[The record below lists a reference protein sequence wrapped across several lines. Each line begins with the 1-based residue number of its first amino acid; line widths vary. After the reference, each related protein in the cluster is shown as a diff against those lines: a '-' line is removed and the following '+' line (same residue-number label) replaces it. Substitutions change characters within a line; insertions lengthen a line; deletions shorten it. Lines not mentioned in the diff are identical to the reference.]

1 MRYRDNGKKK
11 IRAGAAIGL
20 QELKED
26 KDRSRELVTELAMLS
41 GYVGFID
48 HEEAGLR
55 IFIFKTDE
63 DADAMLREA
72 KHMKYRTAGRVESF
86 LAVANNECERPHLQY
101 MPKRRY
107 YSELYK

>member
-1 MRYRDNGKKK
+1 MRYRDNSKKK
-11 IRAGAAIGL
+11 IRAVSAIAL

-26 KDRSRELVTELAMLS
+26 KVRRKELATELAMLS

-55 IFIFKTDE
+55 LFIFKTDV
-63 DADAMLREA
+63 DAEAMVREA
-72 KHMKYRTAGRVESF
+72 KRMKYRTAGRVDSF
-86 LAVANNECERPHLQY
+86 FAVSNNECERPHLQY
-101 MPKRRY
+101 IPKHRY

>member
-1 MRYRDNGKKK
+1 MRYRDNEKKK
-11 IRAGAAIGL
+11 IRAGSAIGL

-26 KDRSRELVTELAMLS
+26 KVRNKELVTELAMIN

-48 HEEAGLR
+48 NEEAGLR
-55 IFIFKTDE
+55 LFIFKTDE

-72 KHMKYRTAGRVESF
+72 KRMKYRTAGRIESF

-101 MPKRRY
+101 MPRDRF